1 MIYDMFKRLL
11 YGFVGV
17 FGIAS
22 MSVHMYHPEN
32 NATLV
37 LCAAVQNS
45 SDMSSSKYVDSL
57 WTQEDED
64 DSLLKYLL

>member
-1 MIYDMFKRLL
+1 MIYYMFKRLL

-37 LCAAVQNS
+37 LCEAAQNS
-45 SDMSSSKYVDSL
+45 SDTSSSNYDDCL
-57 WTQEDED
+57 WTCENDP
-64 DSLLKYLL
+64 LLKYLL

>member
-1 MIYDMFKRLL
+1 MFKRLL

-17 FGIAS
+17 IGIAS
-22 MSVHMYHPEN
+22 MSVHMYNPDN

-57 WTQEDED
+57 WMQED

>member
-1 MIYDMFKRLL
+1 MFKRLL

-17 FGIAS
+17 IGIAS

-37 LCAAVQNS
+37 LCAAANNS
-45 SDMSSSKYVDSL
+45 SYSSSSKYVDSL